1 MVKKVSKNTTN
12 KEDYSSNS
20 ESESDNDSQLN
31 DITIEENDDDIVDD
45 IGDSDND
52 IEDGDAD
59 DDIDDENEGDD
70 LEDDGNKKSKDKN
83 NNNNNNNCFL
93 NYLNDDESDNE
104 AFDDYIVT
112 EKEPLEVNNEDRI
125 SINRMTKYEYVRL
138 LGTRTK
144 QLSMGAKPL
153 IKNIQNLNSKEIAI
167 LELKNNIIPL
177 IIKRPLPNNTYEF
190 WNIKELEKDHLY
202 D

>member
-12 KEDYSSNS
+12 KTDYSSNS

-31 DITIEENDDDIVDD
+31 DMTIEENDDDIVDD
-45 IGDSDND
+45 IGES
-52 IEDGDAD
+52 D
-59 DDIDDENEGDD
+59 DDIDDGEGDND
-70 LEDDGNKKSKDKN
+70 IDDDDDDEDDDIEDGTNKKSKDK
-83 NNNNNNNCFL
+83 NNNCFL
-93 NYLNDDESDNE
+93 NYLNDDDLDNE
-104 AFDDYIVT
+104 AFDDYVVT
-112 EKEPLEVNNEDRI
+112 EKQALEVNNEDRI

-153 IKNIQNLNSKEIAI
+153 IKNVQNLSSKEIAI

-190 WNIKELEKDHLY
+190 WNISELEKDHLY